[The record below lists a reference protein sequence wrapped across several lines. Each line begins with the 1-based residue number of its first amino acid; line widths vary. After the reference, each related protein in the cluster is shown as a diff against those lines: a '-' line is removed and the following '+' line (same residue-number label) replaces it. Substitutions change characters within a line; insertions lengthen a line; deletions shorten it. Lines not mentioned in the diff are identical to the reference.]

1 MANLVIIESP
11 TKATSLKSYLGSG
24 YKVMAS
30 VGHVRDLPKSSLQWT
45 PNTILSPISS
55 IYGEKEN

>member
-24 YKVMAS
+24 YKVMY
-30 VGHVRDLPKSSLQWT
+30 GICPNPPLQWT

-55 IYGEKEN
+55 IYGEKES